1 MQGSLPEPFVMLAD
15 RIQAADVIV
24 KIYLRP
30 PDCHLI
36 RQNCS
41 KRPRLH
47 RHRVDPDLGLQFV
60 GMI

>member
-1 MQGSLPEPFVMLAD
+1 MQGSLPEPFVMPAD
-15 RIQAADVIV
+15 RIQAADFSA
-24 KIYLRP
+24 KTYLRP
-30 PDCHLI
+30 SDFHSI